1 MHARS
6 HARTHACTHA
16 RRTHART
23 HARRL
28 VRTRTRAW
36 IHNNYAAIREAC
48 DVTQYDFIRAV
59 CMPCGGV
66 TSRTPVS
73 PSARQPVSPSAR
85 QPVSPSARQP
95 VSPSAR
101 QPVSPSARQP
111 VSPSARQPGSL
122 WRDGRLAHVTAIR
135 IHMQHYVIRVDR
147 PHAKLVDVIGDV
159 IADVISVAGAL
170 RVIA

>member
-1 MHARS
+1 MQTCT
-6 HARTHACTHA
+6 HARTHARTHAHTHA

-28 VRTRTRAW
+28 MRTRTRTW

-95 VSPSAR
+95 VG
-101 QPVSPSARQP
+101 PSARQP

-159 IADVISVAGAL
+159 IAGVISGAGAL